1 MVEKLDIIRTYTSI
15 YSSSGISIE
24 TRLTLKQ

>member
-1 MVEKLDIIRTYTSI
+1 MVEKLDIIRTHTST

-24 TRLTLKQ
+24 TRLTLKR

>member
-1 MVEKLDIIRTYTSI
+1 MVEKLDIIRTHTST

>member
-1 MVEKLDIIRTYTSI
+1 MEAKLDIIRTHTSI

-24 TRLTLKQ
+24 TRLMLRQ

>member
-1 MVEKLDIIRTYTSI
+1 MAEKLDIIRTHTST